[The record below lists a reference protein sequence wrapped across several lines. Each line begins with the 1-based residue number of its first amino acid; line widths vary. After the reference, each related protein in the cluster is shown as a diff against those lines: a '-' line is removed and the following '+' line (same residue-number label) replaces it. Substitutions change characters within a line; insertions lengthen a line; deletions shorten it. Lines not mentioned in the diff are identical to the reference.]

1 MYFCGEPLKTVMSVS
16 QHYIAKFR
24 SWKQTERELC
34 LAPLQQLMENLTDPT
49 KKDYFTF
56 TGQAMEEESWM
67 EKTEIVND
75 AFRTH
80 TFWLLKTF
88 IAVYLND
95 HQKAREFVA
104 KLMKC
109 DLANCNCV
117 SFFQTYFLDSL
128 VDVLLARD
136 KSNGGGKAKRYKTSL
151 KKLRFYGKDAPA
163 NVKNKISLIEA
174 EVDVLKHGKKSSSTA
189 MSKFHDSIEEAKQEG
204 LLFEEAYA
212 CERCAIAMLEWGDMT
227 RSLEYFERARNLY
240 QQWGSPV
247 KVSQLMKYV
256 EENCGVKM
264 QKQG

>member
-1 MYFCGEPLKTVMSVS
+1 MTVAQQYVV
-16 QHYIAKFR
+16 KFR
-24 SWKQTERELC
+24 SWKQTERELF
-34 LAPLQQLMENLTDPT
+34 LTPLQQLMDNLTDPT
-49 KKDYFTF
+49 KEDYFTF

-95 HQKAREFVA
+95 HQKAKEFVA

-109 DLANCNCV
+109 DLTVCCCV
-117 SFFQTYFLDSL
+117 AYFQTYFLDSL

-174 EVDVLKHGKKSSSTA
+174 EVDVLKHGKKSNSTA
-189 MSKFHDSIEEAKQEG
+189 LSKFHDSIEEAKEEG
-204 LLFEEAYA
+204 LIFEEAYA
-212 CERCAIAMLEWGDMT
+212 YERCAIAMLEWGNMT
-227 RSLEYFERARNLY
+227 QSLEYFERAKNLY
-240 QQWGSPV
+240 KQWGSPV
-247 KVSQLMKYV
+247 KVLQLTKYV
-256 EENCGVKM
+256 EEKCGVKT
-264 QKQG
+264 QESESFSTSQQTE